1 MEMPENQNPPGGLSE
16 HRPSVP
22 LPLTQAL
29 DCVGLGGACKLV
41 LLAGFQMMPKMLVQG
56 HTLGTTAPAAA
67 PEHQLLD
74 AASWS

>member
-29 DCVGLGGACKLV
+29 DSVGLGGA
-41 LLAGFQMMPKMLVQG
+41 
-56 HTLGTTAPAAA
+56 
-67 PEHQLLD
+67 
-74 AASWS
+74 